1 MKNWT
6 PIIYTVG
13 MLVLLYLFAPR
24 LLDILEKNVT
34 PPSTD
39 DLVKAIEDANAKTA
53 ADAAKAAAD
62 KAAAD
67 AAAASK
73 K

>member
-1 MKNWT
+1 MKNWN
-6 PIIYTVG
+6 PILLTVG
-13 MLVLLYLFAPR
+13 VLALVYLFLPR

-39 DLVKAIEDANAKTA
+39 DLVKAIEVAN
-53 ADAAKAAAD
+53 AKAAADLKKAADD

-67 AAAASK
+67 AKAAK

>member
-1 MKNWT
+1 MKNWN
-6 PIIYTVG
+6 PIIFTVG
-13 MLVLLYLFAPR
+13 ILALLYLFSPR

-39 DLVKAIEDANAKTA
+39 DLVKAIEVAN
-53 ADAAKAAAD
+53 AKAAADAKKAADD

-67 AAAASK
+67 ANK
-73 K
+73 